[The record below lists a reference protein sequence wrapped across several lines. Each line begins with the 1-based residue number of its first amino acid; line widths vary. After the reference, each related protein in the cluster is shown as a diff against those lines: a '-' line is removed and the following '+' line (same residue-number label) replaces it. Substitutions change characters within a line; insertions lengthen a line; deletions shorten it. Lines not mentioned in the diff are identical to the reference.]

1 MFPAIAACCMLQDS
15 CVTTLLWMLSL
26 IATPTELG
34 VVIASQLSGCSPPL
48 ETHVFLRRIALGSIG
63 EYFNRRK
70 RKHCRSIVKLGDQR
84 EAYNVL
90 ALLACVCIAR
100 SRFLARH
107 LSISK
112 LWMNDLP
119 QRQPLLSALSCKAEG
134 VEPTHHDAFRVYD
147 EP

>member
-1 MFPAIAACCMLQDS
+1 
-15 CVTTLLWMLSL
+15 MLSL

-48 ETHVFLRRIALGSIG
+48 ETHVFLRRMRLDQSESILIG
-63 EYFNRRK
+63 GRGI
-70 RKHCRSIVKLGDQR
+70 IVG
-84 EAYNVL
+84 VL
-90 ALLACVCIAR
+90 SNLATRQCACIILAGVCIAR